1 MGLKLKRRKR
11 QRGIGRLI
19 QAGDRTMT
27 FVADAPRGR
36 RGGTALPSMEEIEA
50 ALEQVPEDL
59 SWEWAAHRLIPIFE
73 RGYGEGID
81 GDPMINAV
89 TPLGIG
95 IGFGIDFGPVFGRV
109 TRSMALRWEA
119 SVGQLHRAAFAHLA
133 DAVAVVSGADLQTV
147 VHRGHLF
154 RALGTPAGW
163 ASSVILAG
171 ETELVRIFGVR
182 DAIFTAPSRGS
193 LLAFGTGTP
202 SHAVEEM
209 TWALESMDPNPLGL
223 EPFELTDGVLR
234 WTGLDEGGPAEV
246 H

>member
-1 MGLKLKRRKR
+1 MGLKLKRGKPHH
-11 QRGIGRLI
+11 GIGRLI
-19 QAGDRTMT
+19 HAGDRTMT
-27 FVADAPRGR
+27 FVADEPRGE
-36 RGGTALPSMEEIEA
+36 RGGPALPSMEEIEA
-50 ALEQVPEDL
+50 ALEQVPEEL
-59 SWEWAAHRLIPIFE
+59 SWEWASRRLIPIFE

-89 TPLGIG
+89 TPLGVG

-119 SVGQLHRAAFAHLA
+119 SVEQLRRAAFAHLA
-133 DAVAVVSGADLQTV
+133 DTAATVTGADLQTV

-163 ASSVILAG
+163 ASSVVLAA
-171 ETELVRIFGVR
+171 EAELVRIFGVR

-193 LLAFGTGTP
+193 LLAFGPGTP
-202 SHAVEEM
+202 AHAVEEV

-223 EPFELTDGVLR
+223 EPFELTDGALR
-234 WTGLDEGGPAEV
+234 WAGLDDGGPVEV
-246 H
+246 R